1 MHKNKDFGILL
12 LRPLRKFFKNLEK
25 PKGLFSVP
33 RPSGRQQSSSLLGGA
48 VRRVSR
54 VKEVLNNVGSC

>member
-12 LRPLRKFFKNLEK
+12 LRPLRKFFKNL
-25 PKGLFSVP
+25 KGLFLVP

-48 VRRVSR
+48 VRRVSG
-54 VKEVLNNVGSC
+54 VKEVLNNVRSC